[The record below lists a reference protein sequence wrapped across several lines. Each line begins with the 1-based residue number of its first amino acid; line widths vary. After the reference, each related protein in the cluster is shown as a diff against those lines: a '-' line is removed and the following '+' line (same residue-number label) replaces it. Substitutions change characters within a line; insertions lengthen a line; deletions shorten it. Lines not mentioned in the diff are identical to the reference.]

1 VLPDAAAASLFSA
14 GLVDLVIVGADRV
27 CADGSVANKVGTYGL
42 AILAQ
47 AHDVP
52 FVVVAPSTTV
62 DLGTPS
68 GADVEIEQRSADEV
82 TSFAGR
88 VVAPPDTTAYNPAF
102 DVTPARLVTA
112 LVTEHGVLRAPDAHA
127 LRALGRAQ

>member
-1 VLPDAAAASLFSA
+1 
-14 GLVDLVIVGADRV
+14 V

-42 AILAQ
+42 AVLAN

-52 FVVVAPSTTV
+52 FVVVAPTTTI

-68 GADVEIEQRSADEV
+68 GSEVEIEQRAASEV
-82 TSFAGR
+82 TEYAG
-88 VVAPPDTTAYNPAF
+88 VPIAPAGTAAYNPAF
-102 DVTPARLVTA
+102 DVTPARLIAA
-112 LVTEHGVLRAPDAHA
+112 LVTERGVVHSPDAHA